1 VAPSVDLTLTK
12 SCPCLA
18 ARRRAR
24 AITRHFDRFL
34 RPHDLRS
41 TQFSVLAALA
51 LRGPTVR
58 GRLADGL
65 GLERTTL
72 TRSAT
77 RLARQGWIETLET
90 DDGRERPL
98 ALTAAGRRALDAALP
113 AWKEALDRLDDDAR
127 PRSPAAAPPI
137 HGGAA

>member
-1 VAPSVDLTLTK
+1 VAPSVDLTLTN

-77 RLARQGWIETLET
+77 RLERQGWIETLET

-113 AWKEALDRLDDDAR
+113 AWKEALDLLEDDAR

>member
-34 RPHDLRS
+34 RPYDLRS

-77 RLARQGWIETLET
+77 RLELQGWIETLET

-98 ALTAAGRRALDAALP
+98 ALTATGRRALDAALP